1 MRRFLLLIGV
11 FLALAPSA
19 QAKLFAPRLR
29 VERACS

>member
-19 QAKLFAPRLR
+19 QAKLFAPNSVWNAR
-29 VERACS
+29 VS